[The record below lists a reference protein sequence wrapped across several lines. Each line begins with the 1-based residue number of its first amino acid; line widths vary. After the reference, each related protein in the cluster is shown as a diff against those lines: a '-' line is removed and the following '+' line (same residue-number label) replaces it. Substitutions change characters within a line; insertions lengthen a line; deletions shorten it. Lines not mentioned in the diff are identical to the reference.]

1 MGERHAGLV
10 ISFNLVKII
19 CRSLIICV
27 DPDVI
32 NFTVQLKI
40 GGKRD
45 PQKIIYTVYI
55 YIYTPVYDSVLQ
67 NVARIFLKYKGCS
80 QSIIW
85 IDTHTCN
92 PAASKLSTSLHF
104 IWLGKWVLMG
114 CSTRGIPALMMRDSQ
129 RISHYGM
136 GLGNI

>member
-1 MGERHAGLV
+1 MGERHAELV

-19 CRSLIICV
+19 CTSLIICV

-45 PQKIIYTVYI
+45 PKKLYIHCIYI
-55 YIYTPVYDSVLQ
+55 YIYMIVCYKTLPESSWNIKVAVRVLPVFELTPTPV
-67 NVARIFLKYKGCS
+67 
-80 QSIIW
+80 
-85 IDTHTCN
+85 T